1 MTTWIIEPRDPL
13 IVRDGR
19 PFGPDPGARAKS
31 LPFPFPSTTT
41 GGVRTRAGLKNGIFE
56 DSQSNIAAVK
66 KIKVRGPLL
75 VELNESDNIKSWL
88 APAPADAI
96 LFPVENDPDQVS
108 CQRLVPLETPAGSHI
123 NLGGG
128 LALVGLT
135 KPTGQKPYPEA
146 PRFWRWDHFERWLT
160 DPLAQQQ
167 LAAKDLGHH
176 GPQPE
181 QRMHVRLEP
190 ESGTGME
197 GFLFLTSGL
206 EFFHAT
212 SQPATL
218 AVTRLG
224 LAVETEATI
233 AAGIAP
239 LGGERRLM
247 AWRQADTSW
256 PQALPS
262 LKEEIASTGACRL
275 VLLTPG
281 YFTEGY
287 RPGWLEQPHQG
298 VTSTLEAVA
307 LPRPQVVSGWDFE
320 NNKPKPTRRL
330 APAGTVYFL
339 KLAGST
345 TDIEQWVEEWWMT
358 CVSDD
363 DELASAGF
371 GLAALGTWTG
381 QLEPMKEVS

>member
-41 GGVRTRAGLKNGIFE
+41 GGVRTRAGVKNGVFE
-56 DSQSNIAAVK
+56 ESKSNIAAVK
-66 KIKVRGPLL
+66 NIKVRGPLL
-75 VELNESDNIKSWL
+75 VELTESNNIKDWL
-88 APAPADAI
+88 APAPTDAI
-96 LFPVENDPDQVS
+96 LFPVENNQDQVN
-108 CQRLVPLETPAGSHI
+108 CQRLVPLKTPVGSRT
-123 NLGGG
+123 NLEDS

-135 KPTGQKPYPEA
+135 EPTDQKPSPDA
-146 PRFWRWDHFERWLT
+146 PRFWRWDHFEQWLT
-160 DPLAQQQ
+160 NPRIQQQ
-167 LAAKDLGHH
+167 LAAKDLGHQ
-176 GPQPE
+176 GPQTE

-190 ESGTGME
+190 NSGTAME
-197 GFLFLTSGL
+197 SFLFLTSGL
-206 EFFHAT
+206 EFVHLP
-212 SQPATL
+212 SQTATL

-233 AAGIAP
+233 SDGIAP

-247 AWRQADTSW
+247 TWRRADTPW
-256 PQALPS
+256 PQAPPL

-281 YFTEGY
+281 YFTAGY
-287 RPGWLEQPHQG
+287 HPGWLGQLYQG
-298 VTSTLEAVA
+298 VTPTLGAVA
-307 LPRPQVVSGWDFE
+307 LARPQVVSGWDFE
-320 NNKPKPTRRL
+320 KSKPKPTRRL
-330 APAGTVYFL
+330 APPGTVYFL
-339 KLAGST
+339 KLTGNQN
-345 TDIEQWVEEWWMT
+345 DIEQWVEDWWMK

-363 DELASAGF
+363 DEFASAGF

-381 QLEPMKEVS
+381 QLEPMKEAS